1 MNHPGTPQDRPRVIR
16 NAKGKRP
23 EFYETPGM
31 DHAMSMIMVLANE
44 MAVLRDRMDSAERVM
59 QAHGINL
66 AAEIETLHLDQAALE
81 EREARRQDFLGRL
94 FYLMRKEAH
103 EAAQGESAEGY
114 SATIADIAVS

>member
-1 MNHPGTPQDRPRVIR
+1 MNHPGTPQDRPHVIR

-44 MAVLRDRMDSAERVM
+44 MSVLRDRIDSAERVM

-103 EAAQGESAEGY
+103 EATQGESAEGY